1 MRHVKASH
9 VAFAVCHQ
17 TV

>member
-9 VAFAVCHQ
+9 VVFAVCHQ